1 MTASIVSQLENY
13 RNTLDWVFHALADPT
28 RRSAIQYLTHRPS
41 SVTKLAE
48 PFDMALPSFIN
59 HISLLENPG
68 LISWN
73 KTGRVRICEIKPE
86 QLTAAE
92 RWINTQ
98 ATLWQGGWK

>member
-1 MTASIVSQLENY
+1 MTAPIVSQVENY
-13 RNTLDWVFHALADPT
+13 CNALDWVFHALADPT
-28 RRSAIQYLTHRPS
+28 RRSAIQYLTHKPA

-48 PFDMALPSFIN
+48 SFDMALPSFIN

-73 KTGRVRICEIKPE
+73 KTGRVRICKIKAG

-92 RWINTQ
+92 R
-98 ATLWQGGWK
+98 